1 MKKNII
7 TKVEKQALP
16 VIIDTNTGEP
26 IALIFFSPQRERIIY
41 TLKKADE
48 DEIVELLT
56 QSTTTKTTPPTNP
69 QADI

>member
-26 IALIFFSPQRERIIY
+26 IALIFFSPSRERIIY

-48 DEIVELLT
+48 EELVELLT
-56 QSTTTKTTPPTNP
+56 QSPFTQTTPPPET
-69 QADI
+69 QTEV